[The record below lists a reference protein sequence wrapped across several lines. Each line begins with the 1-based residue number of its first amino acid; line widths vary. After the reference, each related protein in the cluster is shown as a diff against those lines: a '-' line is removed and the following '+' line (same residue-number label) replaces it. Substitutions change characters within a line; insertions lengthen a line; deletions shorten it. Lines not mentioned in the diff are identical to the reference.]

1 MAAHGATE
9 SNPITLSD
17 ADFDKIIEILIA
29 QSKYINAIHKISKIY
44 GLKWEI

>member
-1 MAAHGATE
+1 MAAHGGTE

-17 ADFDKIIEILIA
+17 DDFDKIIEIFIA
-29 QSKYINAIHKISKIY
+29 QSKYINAIHKVSKIY